1 MMILMCLVAP
11 RDKGNISIVFGL
23 LVAVSHIHRY
33 TVSRHIQVL
42 FVLLLST
49 AFTVHAQTA
58 FRKLTFTTLRN
69 PEPGYY
75 FVEPNA
81 SDSIGFLDNSGLSV
95 CKYAVGI
102 RSNVQAYNNRYITH
116 FVPSLNGNPYFLR
129 RDRFLSVIDTMRPT
143 ATYRVDFHEGKV
155 WSDTTYLVLASE
167 NRIMNLSGIVQ
178 GGSSTA
184 SVIGAVIQ
192 ERRFSDGVVVF
203 EWKSLDHIPVTD
215 ATDDIK
221 LTDNLIDYIHVNS
234 VSKDV
239 DGNLIVSCRHTDEV
253 IKIRKSTG
261 EVLWRLG
268 GSASKGNQFT
278 FINDTFNNFSGFS
291 HQHSAIR
298 TKSGNI
304 LLFDNGNLRPL
315 PNYARAVE
323 YALDTVAMTAT
334 RVWTWQPALGVIASS
349 QGSVQELDG
358 GNILIGWGSGSDT
371 YVAHEVRKDGTIEA
385 EIRNETGTNLI
396 PYRVSKMQIGM
407 TGVRKRITTTGTHAF
422 SSGDST
428 THVRLSLARASD
440 TTSIVV
446 ERHHY
451 APHNISFAGEVVCGI
466 LPTRWTV
473 RVREPQNVAGSI
485 IFDLGSIASI
495 AYPELAQIYHRPVE
509 GEGAFTRLAGTYSNT
524 QQTFTTNTLV
534 SGEFLVSYAEC
545 LDPSPVKPVDAA
557 VEVSTTPTLGWT
569 AAVAAERYDVQVS
582 TSSSFNTILHSATTA
597 DLETTLPLLQESSVL
612 YWRVRKNDSRGAGPW
627 SKSARFTV
635 VMGVPTLLAPVTED
649 DTLAVLPGT
658 EFRWIPG
665 AGTAKSR
672 LQILAVGSNVAT
684 VDTILDQPVFTPGS
698 LLRPNT
704 WYRWSVRGWVDDV
717 NGRSSTPAT
726 FITAVA
732 SPRLRGP
739 GSNATGVPPVKST
752 FSWDTVAGAVSYTVM
767 VRNAD
772 DNSLVG
778 VYESTAEKVD
788 VRNLPASTVLVW
800 TCRGNSEY
808 GPGPYAPTSRFTTAA
823 SSKLPAPLTVAP
835 RGGAEVDTT
844 SVTLQWSSVDGAT
857 VYDVQYSTSPVFAE
871 NVTSLFDRYD
881 TQVRI
886 GPLRSATAI
895 YWRVLAR
902 SDFSAGTWSDTALF
916 VTEAAPGSGLMPLS
930 PAAGLL
936 DVPIQGSVTY
946 TTSSMYSSYRV
957 EFSKTST
964 FDPIVSTFLSTS
976 GSCSYKDLD
985 RETTYFWRVRGLR
998 DGSSQDVGSASF
1010 FTTLRKDVVSVDE
1023 QQSQQTCRVWGDGSL
1038 LQVEHS
1044 DETVTLLTV
1053 DVFDI
1058 HGRCVQ
1064 RITSQRAR
1072 ASMLLDHVSA
1082 SQVLIVLVTTDRG
1095 HRSTVLHRW

>member
-1 MMILMCLVAP
+1 M
-11 RDKGNISIVFGL
+11 
-23 LVAVSHIHRY
+23 
-33 TVSRHIQVL
+33 QVL
-42 FVLLLST
+42 FVPLFST
-49 AFTVHAQTA
+49 SLTAHAQTA

-75 FVEPNA
+75 LVEPNA
-81 SDSIGFLDNSGLSV
+81 SDSIGFLDNSGFSI
-95 CKYAVGI
+95 CKIYIGVHT
-102 RSNVQAYNNRYITH
+102 NVQTHDNTYITH

-129 RDRFLSVIDTMRPT
+129 RDRFLSVIDTMRST

-178 GGSSTA
+178 GGSASA

-192 ERRFSDGVVVF
+192 ERRFSDGVVLF

-268 GSASKGNQFT
+268 GSDSKGNQFT
-278 FINDTFNNFSGFS
+278 FINDTFNNFFGFS
-291 HQHSAIR
+291 HQHSAVR
-298 TKSGNI
+298 TKSSNI
-304 LLFDNGNLRPL
+304 LLFDNGNHRPF

-323 YALDTVAMTAT
+323 YVLDTVAMTAT
-334 RVWTWQPALGVIASS
+334 RVWSWQPA
-349 QGSVQELDG
+349 DG
-358 GNILIGWGSGSDT
+358 AI
-371 YVAHEVRKDGTIEA
+371 
-385 EIRNETGTNLI
+385 
-396 PYRVSKMQIGM
+396 
-407 TGVRKRITTTGTHAF
+407 
-422 SSGDST
+422 
-428 THVRLSLARASD
+428 
-440 TTSIVV
+440 
-446 ERHHY
+446 
-451 APHNISFAGEVVCGI
+451 
-466 LPTRWTV
+466 
-473 RVREPQNVAGSI
+473 
-485 IFDLGSIASI
+485 
-495 AYPELAQIYHRPVE
+495 
-509 GEGAFTRLAGTYSNT
+509 
-524 QQTFTTNTLV
+524 
-534 SGEFLVSYAEC
+534 
-545 LDPSPVKPVDAA
+545 
-557 VEVSTTPTLGWT
+557 EVSTTPTLGWT

-582 TSSSFNTILHSATTA
+582 TSSSFNTIQHSATTA
-597 DLETTLPLLQESSVL
+597 NLETTLPLLQESSVL
-612 YWRVRKNDSRGAGPW
+612 HWRVRKNDSRGAGPW

-635 VMGVPTLLAPVTED
+635 VMGVPTLLAPVMED
-649 DTLAVLPGT
+649 DTVAVLPHS

-665 AGTAKSR
+665 AGSPKSR
-672 LQILAVGSNVAT
+672 LQIIAVGSSVAT

-788 VRNLPASTVLVW
+788 VRNLPASTALLW

-808 GPGPYAPTSRFTTAA
+808 GPGPYAATFKFTTAA

-835 RGGAEVDTT
+835 RGGVEVDTT

-857 VYDVQYSTSPVFAE
+857 VYDVQYSTSPVFAD
-871 NVTSLFDRYD
+871 NVTSLFDHYD
-881 TQVRI
+881 TQARI

-902 SDFSAGTWSDTALF
+902 SDFSVGTWSDTAVF
-916 VTEAAPGSGLMPLS
+916 VTEAPPGSGLMPLS
-930 PAAGLL
+930 PATGSL
-936 DVPIQGSVTY
+936 DVPVQGSVTY

-957 EFSKTST
+957 EFSKEPT

-976 GSCSYKDLD
+976 GTCSYKDLN

-998 DGSSQDVGSASF
+998 GGSSQDVGSSSF

-1023 QQSQQTCRVWGDGSL
+1023 QQSQQTCRVWGDGSTL
-1038 LQVEHS
+1038 HVEHS
-1044 DETVTLLTV
+1044 DETVSLLTV

-1058 HGRCVQ
+1058 NGRCVQ
-1064 RITSQRAR
+1064 RSTSQRPR
-1072 ASMLLDHVSA
+1072 ASMILDHVSA

-1095 HRSTVLHRW
+1095 YRSTVLLQW